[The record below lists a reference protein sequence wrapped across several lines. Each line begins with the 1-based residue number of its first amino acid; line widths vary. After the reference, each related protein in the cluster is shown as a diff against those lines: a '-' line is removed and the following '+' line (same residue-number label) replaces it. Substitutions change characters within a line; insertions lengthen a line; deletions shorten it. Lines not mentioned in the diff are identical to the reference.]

1 MKKNI
6 TINSIRNIG
15 ISAHID
21 AGKTTTTERILFYTG
36 INHKIGE
43 VHEGKATMDWMDQE
57 QERGITIT
65 SAATTVFWSGS
76 KKNKNIH
83 KINIIDTPGH
93 VDFTIEVERSMR
105 IIDGVCMLYCA
116 VGGVQSQSETVWK
129 QSVKHKVSKII
140 FINKMDRIGSNFYKI
155 YEDLK
160 LKLKANPVPIYIP
173 YFLNNNF
180 SGVIDLISF
189 KLIIWKEINN
199 GMFFDFFEIPE
210 DYFEISCKWRNNLIE
225 KAILDNDIFIE
236 KYLNNKDILT
246 SDILTLLR
254 EKTIKN
260 KIQPMLC
267 GTSLKNKGV
276 QCLLDAIVD
285 FLPSPEDSLG
295 VTGYDNSGK
304 SVIIKPSENEKF
316 IALAFK
322 VVNDPFI
329 GQLIFFRVYS
339 GKISCGSIVYNASK
353 NKKERLGRIL
363 RIHAN
368 KKEDIKFISMGDIAA
383 AAGLKSFYT
392 GDTLNGEEGS
402 PVILEKIFS
411 PDPVISQSL
420 TIKNKSDEEKIF
432 IVLEKLNREDPSFK
446 YNINNESNQ
455 IIISGM
461 GELHLEVLVEKIRR
475 ENNIDLIIG
484 KPKVSYRETIK
495 SNINN
500 IEGKYIRQSG
510 GRGQYGH
517 VIINLESG
525 LRGSGFKFINNI
537 KSGSI
542 PKEYIPCIKK
552 SIEDAAKIGVIYGY
566 PVIDIIV
573 ILVDGSYHDVDSSEN
588 SFKIASNIAF
598 REAFKKASPILLEP
612 IMLLHTEVPS
622 ENLGSIISDLSS
634 KRSELLIIEDSSND
648 YKIIKSNTPLSEMFN
663 YSTTLRSMT
672 KGRGFYNMAF
682 NFYSE
687 VSQNILKNFV

>member
-1 MKKNI
+1 MKKEI
-6 TINSIRNIG
+6 KINNIRNIG

-76 KKNKNIH
+76 NKNKNIH

-116 VGGVQSQSETVWK
+116 VGGVQPQSETVWR
-129 QSVKHKVSKII
+129 QSVKHEVSKII
-140 FINKMDRIGSNFYKI
+140 FVNKMDRTGSDFYKV
-155 YEDLK
+155 YNNLK
-160 LKLKANPVPIYIP
+160 LKLNANPVPIYIP

-180 SGVIDLISF
+180 NGVIDLITF
-189 KLIIWKEINN
+189 KLIIWEESNN
-199 GMFFDFFEIPE
+199 GMFFNFFDIPE
-210 DYFEISCKWRNNLIE
+210 EYFEVSNKWRCNLIE
-225 KAILDNDIFIE
+225 NAIIDNDIFIE
-236 KYLNNKDILT
+236 KYLNNKNILTDDILM
-246 SDILTLLR
+246 LLR
-254 EKTIKN
+254 KKTIEN

-276 QCLLDAIVD
+276 QCLLDSMID
-285 FLPSPEDSLG
+285 FLPSPVDSKNII
-295 VTGYDNSGK
+295 GYNGLEK
-304 SVIIKPSENEKF
+304 NIIIQPFESEKF
-316 IALAFK
+316 FALVFK
-322 VVNDPFI
+322 VVNDFFI

-339 GKISCGSIVYNASK
+339 GKISTGDFVFNSTK

-368 KKEDIKFISMGDIAA
+368 KKEDIKSVSAGDIAA
-383 AAGLKSFYT
+383 AAGLKSFST
-392 GDTLNGEEGS
+392 GDTIAEVDNFI
-402 PVILEKIFS
+402 VLEKIFF
-411 PDPVISQSL
+411 PVPVISQSL
-420 TIKNKSDEEKIF
+420 TVKNKSDEEKIF
-432 IVLEKLNREDPSFK
+432 IILEKLNREDPSFK
-446 YNINNESNQ
+446 FNIDNESNQ

-475 ENNIDLIIG
+475 ENNLDLIVG

-495 SNINN
+495 NNINN

-517 VIINLESG
+517 VVINLEVG
-525 LRGSGFKFINNI
+525 LKGSGFTFINNI
-537 KSGSI
+537 KSGVI
-542 PKEYIPCIKK
+542 PKEYIPAIKK
-552 SIEDAAKIGVIYGY
+552 SIEEIVKVGIVYGY
-566 PVIDIIV
+566 SILDIVV
-573 ILVDGSYHDVDSSEN
+573 ILIDGSYHEVDSSEN
-588 SFKIASNIAF
+588 AFKIASSIAF
-598 REAFKKASPILLEP
+598 KEAFKKASPTLLEP
-612 IMLLHTEVPS
+612 VMLVHTEIPS
-622 ENLGSIISDLSS
+622 ENLGVIISDLSS
-634 KRSELLIIEDSSND
+634 KRGELISIEDSLND
-648 YKIIKSNTPLSEMFN
+648 YKTLKSNIPLSEMFN
-663 YSTTLRSMT
+663 YSTTLRSLT
-672 KGRGFYNMAF
+672 RGRGIYNMSF

-687 VSQNILKNFV
+687 IPQNILKNFI